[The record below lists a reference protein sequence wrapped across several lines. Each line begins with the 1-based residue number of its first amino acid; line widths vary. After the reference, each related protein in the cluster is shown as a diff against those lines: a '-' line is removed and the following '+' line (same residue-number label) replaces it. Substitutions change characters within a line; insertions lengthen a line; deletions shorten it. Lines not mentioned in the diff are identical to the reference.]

1 MKGDE
6 PVRTETRKAHA
17 KLNLTLDILRRRPD
31 GYHDLRMVMQS
42 VSLHDTVTVTE
53 TAGPDIA
60 VTCDQGDLPAGPG
73 NIAWKAADQFFR
85 DMDLPPRGLDIALE
99 KHIPAQAGMAGGSA
113 DGAAV
118 LRILR
123 DWYAPDL
130 PDAELASI
138 GAAVGSDVPFCVLG
152 GTALAEGR
160 GEILTPLPSL
170 PECTILICKPD
181 FGLSTPALF
190 GRVRVEEL
198 KDRPDHA
205 ALTAALAAGD
215 LSAVARNL
223 KNVFEEVLTA
233 EERREIAAIEKTML
247 DGGALGAVMTGSGPT
262 VFGLWLSGETK
273 GAAAAAER
281 LRSRYSQVFPAE
293 PVRAKK

>member
-1 MKGDE
+1 M
-6 PVRTETRKAHA
+6 TE
-17 KLNLTLDILRRRPD
+17 LED
-31 GYHDLRMVMQS
+31 M
-42 VSLHDTVTVTE
+42 
-53 TAGPDIA
+53 
-60 VTCDQGDLPAGPG
+60 
-73 NIAWKAADQFFR
+73 AA
-85 DMDLPPRGLDIALE
+85 E
-99 KHIPAQAGMAGGSA
+99 
-113 DGAAV
+113 
-118 LRILR
+118 
-123 DWYAPDL
+123 
-130 PDAELASI
+130 
-138 GAAVGSDVPFCVLG
+138 VGSDVPFCVRG
-152 GTALAEGR
+152 GTVLAEGR
-160 GEILTPLPSL
+160 GERLTDLPLL
-170 PECTILICKPD
+170 PNCWLTLCKPS

-247 DGGALGAVMTGSGPT
+247 DFGALGAVMTGSGPT

-293 PVRAKK
+293 PV

>member
-6 PVRTETRKAHA
+6 PVRTETRKAYA

-152 GTALAEGR
+152 GTALARGR

-170 PECTILICKPD
+170 PPCHIVLCKPA
-181 FGLSTPALF
+181 FSISTPALF
-190 GRVRVEEL
+190 RAWDKKKRRL
-198 KDRPDHA
+198 RPDTNGM
-205 ALTAALAAGD
+205 LEALAQGD
-215 LSAVARNL
+215 LVGVGRRMF
-223 KNVFEEVLTA
+223 NVFEGVLNPQQ
-233 EERREIAAIEKTML
+233 RREIESIKNALIQA
-247 DGGALGAVMTGSGPT
+247 GALGAAMSGSGPT
-262 VFGLWLSGETK
+262 VLGLFDREDLAGE
-273 GAAAAAER
+273 AVR
-281 LRSRYSQVFPAE
+281 QLRKTYDEVFLTQ
-293 PVRAKK
+293 PV